1 MNDFLLDAHLS
12 TLRQRVRAF
21 VEEHVIPAED
31 TVIAED
37 RAGRRDLLGRLQ
49 ASAAAE
55 GLWTPHLPQEW
66 GGLDLG
72 VMGMCALFR
81 EMGRS
86 PVGPLVF
93 NCDAPDQ
100 GNMELLLR
108 FGDEA
113 QRARWLGPLARG
125 ELSTA
130 FCMTEPAPGAGADP
144 TNLRT
149 RATPDG
155 EGWVLDG
162 HKWYSTGGG
171 RASLLIVMARTSD
184 EVHTGA
190 TLFLVPRDAPGVTHV
205 RDIPTMSEPV
215 LNHREAELRFEG
227 VRVGP
232 ADVLGGVGM
241 GFLLAQERL
250 VPARLTHCMRWLG
263 LADRTLELCRDYL
276 HSRVSFGRRLKEH
289 QLVRGRLA
297 DHASAIHAGNLMTLH
312 CAWMLEQGADQRTAR
327 PYASMAKNHVADT
340 LCRVLDDAIQLHGG
354 LGYSEDRPF
363 AAWYRF
369 ARAARIADGPDDVH
383 RITVAGD
390 WLKGRLRLLV

>member
-1 MNDFLLDAHLS
+1 MDFLLDPHLS
-12 TLRQRVRAF
+12 TLRQRVRSFLEAR
-21 VEEHVIPAED
+21 VLPEED
-31 TVIAED
+31 TIVAED
-37 RAGRRDLLGRLQ
+37 RAGRRATLAALQ
-49 ASAAAE
+49 AEARAE
-55 GLWTPHLPQEW
+55 GLWVPHLPQEY

-86 PVGPLVF
+86 PVGALVF

-108 FGDEA
+108 FGTEA
-113 QRARWLGPLARG
+113 QRTRWLGPLADG
-125 ELSTA
+125 AISSA

-144 TNLRT
+144 SNLRT
-149 RATPDG
+149 RAWR
-155 EGWVLDG
+155 EGDQWVIEG
-162 HKWYSTGGG
+162 HKWYSTGAG
-171 RASLLIVMARTSD
+171 RASVLIVMARTSPD
-184 EVHTGA
+184 PLAGA
-190 TLFLVPRDAPGVTHV
+190 TLFLVPRDAPGVEHV
-205 RDIPTMSEPV
+205 RDVPTMAEPL
-215 LNHREAELRFEG
+215 LNHREAELRLHG

-232 ADVLGGVGM
+232 EDVLGGEGM

-263 LADRTLELCRDYL
+263 LADRTLELCREYL
-276 HSRVSFGRRLKEH
+276 HSRVSFGRRLEEH

-297 DHASAIHAGNLMTLH
+297 DHASAVYAGNLMTLH
-312 CAWMLEQGADQRTAR
+312 CAWMLEQGAEQRAVR

-383 RITVAGD
+383 RVTVAKD